1 MEQFATEE
9 QQVEAIKK
17 FWKEN
22 GPAIVIGAVLG
33 LGGLWG
39 WRYYN
44 DTQIAA
50 KEQAST
56 SYEEVVSTLATEA
69 ETYTKATE
77 FVTANADNGYALL
90 TAFQLAK
97 QAVERK
103 DLPEAAKQLSFV
115 AANTDDAT
123 IQSLANIRL
132 ARVQVEQKLLDD
144 ALVTLGKVTDDAF
157 KAQVEEAKGDTY
169 LQQELFDKARAA
181 YSASLEANE
190 NNPLLKMK
198 LDNLAVASNG

>member
-50 KEQAST
+50 QEQAS
-56 SYEEVVSTLATEA
+56 SAYEQVVSTLESDA
-69 ETYTKATE
+69 ETYTKAGE
-77 FVTANADNGYALL
+77 FVTANSDSGYALL
-90 TAFQLAK
+90 TAFQMAK

-103 DLPEAAKQLSFV
+103 DLPEAAKQLTYV
-115 AANTDDAT
+115 ANNAEDSTIKSIAN
-123 IQSLANIRL
+123 LRL
-132 ARVQVEQKLLDD
+132 ARIQIEQEQLD
-144 ALVTLGKVTDDAF
+144 AAIATLDSINDEAF
-157 KAQVEEAKGDTY
+157 TAQVQEVKGDAY
-169 LQQELFDKARAA
+169 VKQELFDKARAA
-181 YSASLEANE
+181 YSASLEAND

-198 LDNLAVASNG
+198 LDNLAVAANG